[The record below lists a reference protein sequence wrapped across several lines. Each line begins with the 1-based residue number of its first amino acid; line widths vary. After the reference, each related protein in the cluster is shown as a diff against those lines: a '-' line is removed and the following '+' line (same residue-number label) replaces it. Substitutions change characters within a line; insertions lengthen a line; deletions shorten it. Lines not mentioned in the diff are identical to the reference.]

1 MAAIARSFT
10 EPTET
15 STPIASWC
23 FLLLDQLEDF
33 ATLAWYLL
41 ADGKLVEEVF
51 SRTMT
56 HLESIP
62 FDSSD
67 YLLAHNK
74 VRRVLIAQSIA
85 LLETTRKAEDENQ
98 CVDPIA
104 MGDLPDLP
112 RLALML
118 RMVIRSSA
126 TELAECLGV
135 STSEAR
141 ELVSHAIDHLSLRGP
156 ALALSGP
163 GEA

>member
-1 MAAIARSFT
+1 MAAMAKSFM
-10 EPTET
+10 EPTDT
-15 STPIASWC
+15 SPAIASWC

-51 SRTMT
+51 ARTMT
-56 HLESIP
+56 QLESVP
-62 FDSSD
+62 FDSTD

-85 LLETTRKAEDENQ
+85 LLETTRKEGDESQN
-98 CVDPIA
+98 VDSAA
-104 MGDLPDLP
+104 MGDLPDIP

-141 ELVSHAIDHLSLRGP
+141 DLVSHAIDRLSVRGP
-156 ALALSGP
+156 SLALSRH